1 MNIADT
7 ARQARELADQLFR
20 DVEQAGNR
28 EEHIRVTARANE
40 AAGLAD
46 SLEELVSIQ
55 AASPLV

>member
-46 SLEELVSIQ
+46 SLEELVSVQ